1 MKTRQIERQQ
11 AQLEAVKRENKKLK
25 ESLTEAMEW
34 NWLDDDEESRD
45 KSGLTA
51 LAWEFERLAAIGEGD
66 ESSKN

>member
-1 MKTRQIERQQ
+1 
-11 AQLEAVKRENKKLK
+11 
-25 ESLTEAMEW
+25 MEW

-51 LAWEFERLAAIGEGD
+51 LAWGFERLAAIGEGD